1 MLKVILATNPKAT
14 KAKLIDQGS
23 QYYLSRGGGH
33 KDARNFVKAATDTG
47 ALREARKETLED
59 IIDMD
64 MHSIHA
70 VSMVKKRE

>member
-23 QYYLSRGGGH
+23 QYYLSRGDHEG
-33 KDARNFVKAATDTG
+33 ARNFVKAATDTG
-47 ALREARKETLED
+47 ALRQARKETLED

-70 VSMVKKRE
+70 VSMVKKK